1 MLCACSVVAPPSD
14 AGTPTGGGPGAADDR
29 VTQALR
35 PCFPVL
41 ADLHQRLQV
50 CALLCGGDGGGG
62 GGGADA
68 VDVVAAWEGIGRA
81 LSRAGSGDRARRW
94 ADDAAAVLG
103 SPWLCRCD

>member
-1 MLCACSVVAPPSD
+1 MVPPSD
-14 AGTPTGGGPGAADDR
+14 AGTPTPTGGGPGTADDR

-35 PCFPVL
+35 LYFPVL

-50 CALLCGGDGGGG
+50 RALLGTDGDGGG

-68 VDVVAAWEGIGRA
+68 ADGGVAAWEGVGRA
-81 LSRAGSGDRARRW
+81 LSRAGSGDRARRL

-103 SPWLCRCD
+103 SPWLCWCA